1 MLDQM
6 QQFLRSPVPPWAFGG
21 GMLFGAQ
28 ALWRGHRYA
37 SARRWKFVLDAAAFW
52 TMGSG
57 AYFLYIY
64 CRQFGAAR
72 AALGLLYG
80 FGISV
85 LLTLLTFRYDERV
98 IAVVALVLAIASG
111 YALSSSITWH

>member
-1 MLDQM
+1 
-6 QQFLRSPVPPWAFGG
+6 
-21 GMLFGAQ
+21 
-28 ALWRGHRYA
+28 
-37 SARRWKFVLDAAAFW
+37 
-52 TMGSG
+52 MGSG